1 MSQTKDKEITVEVEP
16 AAEGQIVVREETPV
30 APLSPDDAS
39 GEIAVKMAM
48 AAIEMSRRKS
58 GEIDV
63 EAVREIRGMAKEL
76 RDEARLQWFARDMSA
91 AQSEMQPVVR
101 ASEVNLGPGKG
112 SYKHA
117 ALEDLDEMLRPIRT
131 KYGFSITADRIPR
144 PGDGGGFIII
154 STLWHRSGHSITAS
168 FPLPLDSGPG
178 RNNLQAAGSTDSY
191 GRKYNALALFDIVR
205 KNEDDDGKGGSH
217 PLNEEQI
224 GKLDAL
230 IAETKT
236 NRTAF
241 FATMLTGKIEGYED
255 ISSEH
260 FDRLLNA
267 LINKKRTM
275 KKNEDV

>member
-1 MSQTKDKEITVEVEP
+1 MSQTKETDLLEGTVEP
-16 AAEGQIVVREETPV
+16 RTDV
-30 APLSPDDAS
+30 AVQQQAMSQDDAAAN
-39 GEIAVKMAM
+39 IAVQMAT
-48 AAIEMSRRKS
+48 AAIEMSRRPS

-76 RDEARLQWFARDMSA
+76 RDEGRLQWFARDMSS
-91 AQSEMQPVVR
+91 AQAEMQPVVR
-101 ASEVNLGPGKG
+101 ASEVNLGAGKG

-117 ALEDLDEMLRPIRT
+117 SLDDIDEMLRPIRT
-131 KYGFSITADRIPR
+131 KYGFSITSDRIPR
-144 PGDGGGFIII
+144 PGDGGGFVII

-205 KNEDDDGKGGSH
+205 KNQDDDGKGGSQD
-217 PLNEEQI
+217 LTEAQI
-224 GKLDAL
+224 AELESL
-230 IAETKT
+230 IVETKT
-236 NRTAF
+236 VRTAF
-241 FATMLTGKIEGYED
+241 FATMMTGKIEGWED
-255 ISSEH
+255 IDAVH
-260 FDRLLNA
+260 FDRLKNA